1 MVFNQT
7 DHSVPYRLLPNV
19 RYQIIDGIL
28 EYGCQILAIS
38 FVIPAGLS
46 NYDVMWSG
54 RTFETVMWD

>member
-1 MVFNQT
+1 MVC
-7 DHSVPYRLLPNV
+7 HIGRLLPNV